1 MIKFF
6 RHIRQSLIEQNKMG
20 KPTSAK
26 ASAGR
31 YFKYAIG
38 EIILVVIGILIAL
51 QINNWNEH
59 NKDLKTEAQILSSL
73 HQEFK
78 TNTKLLKETIEEN
91 KDVTNAC
98 IGLMEVSLKA
108 SASKINLDSLL
119 YNALEGKPFISSNNT
134 YTEIINTGEIELVRN
149 SKVKNLLFEYNR
161 MINSNKST
169 YSLFEKWLEEHILPY
184 LSQNI
189 SLRNI
194 DAYGTMEW
202 KEVSRFEH
210 DMTAILNDRTFENL
224 IDNNIYH
231 LNRLN
236 EEYANLLRI
245 SEELIIATRPN
256 D

>member
-6 RHIRQSLIEQNKMG
+6 RHIRQSLIKQNQMG
-20 KPTSAK
+20 K
-26 ASAGR
+26 
-31 YFKYAIG
+31 YFKYAVG
-38 EIILVVIGILIAL
+38 EILLVVIGILIAL

-59 NKDLKTEAQILSSL
+59 SKDLKTEAQILSSL

-78 TNTKLLKETIEEN
+78 TNTRLLKETIDIN

-98 IGLMEVSLKA
+98 IGLMQVSLQPD
-108 SASKINLDSLL
+108 ASKTNVDSLL
-119 YNALEGKPFISSNNT
+119 YSALEGKPFISSNNT
-134 YTEIINTGEIELVRN
+134 YTEIINTGEIELVQN
-149 SKVKNLLFEYNR
+149 ENVKSLLFEYNR

-184 LSQNI
+184 LAQHI

-194 DAYGTMEW
+194 DAYGAMEW
-202 KEVSRFEH
+202 NEASRFEH
-210 DMTAILNDRTFENL
+210 DMNSIFNDRTFENL

-231 LNRLN
+231 LNRLH

-245 SEELIIATRPN
+245 SDELINATRPN